1 MSALVHQVSNF
12 VQACE
17 ALHWGLLEGHSL
29 SIEERDIIQ
38 TAAELLMRVED
49 NTDAPG
55 WPRTRPSP
63 KVWKRWDEQL
73 DYERHP

>member
-29 SIEERDIIQ
+29 SIEERDIIPQ
-38 TAAELLMRVED
+38 TAAELLMRAVA
-49 NTDAPG
+49 TQMHLVGPH
-55 WPRTRPSP
+55 TT
-63 KVWKRWDEQL
+63 
-73 DYERHP
+73 